1 MHLVKLDF
9 VRKKKWKKAIRQK
22 SIVHYNAVLHSV
34 ISDILLFTVV
44 RKGVYSHSEKPQVY
58 ISRVVHIWWL
68 E

>member
-22 SIVHYNAVLHSV
+22 SIVHYSAVLHSV

-44 RKGVYSHSEKPQVY
+44 QRGFIVTQRSHKFTFQGLC
-58 ISRVVHIWWL
+58 IFGG
-68 E
+68 